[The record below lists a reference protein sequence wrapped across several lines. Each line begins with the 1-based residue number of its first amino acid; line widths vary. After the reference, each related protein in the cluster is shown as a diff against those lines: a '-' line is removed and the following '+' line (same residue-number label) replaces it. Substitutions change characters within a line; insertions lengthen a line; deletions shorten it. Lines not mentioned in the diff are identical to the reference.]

1 MKRTRKI
8 TALSFVMM
16 MGLTLFACG
25 RTDEESIENPA
36 SVEME
41 EKQAIEL
48 TDDVREI
55 EMPLEDG
62 ETIYV
67 YSWNQELGNKL
78 NYFKEAYPQYADR
91 VEFVNLGLEGN
102 NDEYK
107 TAIETLL
114 QAGHNGTD
122 KYPSIFAV
130 GSDSEQEYV
139 QSDYTVALDT
149 IGIDKSD
156 IENMYQYTLNYAS
169 FDGNM
174 KALTWQATP
183 GCFLYRTDI
192 AKEVLGTSNP
202 ESVQKA
208 VEDWDKFFQLAD
220 KMKNAGYKMVS
231 GPDDIKYAMLD
242 QKKTPWVIDDI
253 LNMDPVVTEYLEAS
267 KKLYDGD
274 YTNKTKQ
281 GDSEWESGFD
291 CDVFGWFVSPQ
302 YIQQEIH
309 VEKHNGEFNVC
320 QGPSVYHLGGTYLNV
335 ATQCPDMALAA
346 LILRTLCTD
355 EDVMTKMAQETG
367 DFVNNKSVMQKI
379 CDEDARKTDILGEN
393 NPVSVW
399 IRTAENLDL
408 SSASAYDERF
418 NGFLDKASEDY
429 NSGFLEKAEDAV
441 ELVRSFVADAY
452 QHITVE

>member
-1 MKRTRKI
+1 MKRMKKI

-25 RTDEESIENPA
+25 GKDNASNEEAPA
-36 SVEME
+36 TVEME

-67 YSWNQELGNKL
+67 YSWNQELGSKL

-91 VEFVNLGLEGN
+91 VEFVNLGLEEN

-122 KYPSIFAV
+122 KYPSIIAV

-149 IGIDKSD
+149 IGIDKTD
-156 IENMYQYTLNYAS
+156 IENMYQYTLNYAC
-169 FDGNM
+169 FDGKM

-192 AKEVLGTSNP
+192 AKEVLGTSDP
-202 ESVQKA
+202 EAVQKA

-220 KMKNAGYKMVS
+220 KMKVAGYKMVS

-242 QKKTPWVIDDI
+242 QKKTPWVIDDT
-253 LNMDPVVTEYLEAS
+253 LNSL
-267 KKLYDGD
+267 
-274 YTNKTKQ
+274 
-281 GDSEWESGFD
+281 
-291 CDVFGWFVSPQ
+291 
-302 YIQQEIH
+302 
-309 VEKHNGEFNVC
+309 
-320 QGPSVYHLGGTYLNV
+320 
-335 ATQCPDMALAA
+335 
-346 LILRTLCTD
+346 LC
-355 EDVMTKMAQETG
+355 
-367 DFVNNKSVMQKI
+367 F
-379 CDEDARKTDILGEN
+379 
-393 NPVSVW
+393 
-399 IRTAENLDL
+399 
-408 SSASAYDERF
+408 SA
-418 NGFLDKASEDY
+418 
-429 NSGFLEKAEDAV
+429 
-441 ELVRSFVADAY
+441 
-452 QHITVE
+452 